1 MSLARAALAVHVV
14 NKTFSSCSLE
24 KGTTHSA
31 MSGMSMSEDDVDYE
45 LPRDVAD
52 RLVNRT
58 ELHVSQ
64 VISQSKFLQTHCGL
78 YDLPRFAHEDL
89 NIGPMIACGGFSNV
103 HEIEFFKMDTPL
115 VEGDNEG
122 KR

>member
-1 MSLARAALAVHVV
+1 
-14 NKTFSSCSLE
+14 
-24 KGTTHSA
+24 

-52 RLVNRT
+52 RLVKRT

-64 VISQSKFLQTHCGL
+64 VISQSKFVQTHCGL

-89 NIGPMIACGGFSNV
+89 NIGPMIAYGGFSNV
-103 HEIEFFKMDTPL
+103 HEIESFKMDTPL